1 MNAQNLPRW
10 ADIGLL
16 PVLNIL
22 AALVVSGLIIALI
35 GEDPFRAMGVMI
47 KGAFVYKGALGYTL
61 YYTTNFIF
69 TGLAVAVAFHC
80 AMFNICLLYTSPS
93 PRDS

>member
-35 GEDPFRAMGVMI
+35 GEDPFRAMGVMNRF
-47 KGAFVYKGALGYTL
+47 G
-61 YYTTNFIF
+61 
-69 TGLAVAVAFHC
+69 
-80 AMFNICLLYTSPS
+80 
-93 PRDS
+93 